1 MRIFG
6 GERLKNMMGKLGWEE
21 GEELTNKVMT
31 KTIETAQ
38 KRVETRNFDIRKNL
52 LKYDDVMNDQRKA
65 IFEQRMEFMT
75 DDDVSDVIEDFRHQ
89 VCEDLIETHVP
100 KKAYAEQW
108 DIEGLTESAKE
119 TLAMEIPF
127 ADWAKEEGI
136 ADEEMLERLKNA
148 TGEAFTQLTAGID
161 DEQMQRVEKQLL
173 LQVIDQNWREH
184 LQQLDALKSVIGM
197 RAYGQRDPLNEYK
210 SEAFTLFDKLLTDLR
225 EGVTK
230 SVTRL
235 LINHQMQRQQD
246 AMMEQQRQQQ
256 QATRG
261 ARSPMEMMSSPA
273 AIAPA
278 AAAAAAQT
286 DISPQQLEGV
296 SRNSPCPCG
305 SGRKVKHCHG
315 KAV

>member
-1 MRIFG
+1 
-6 GERLKNMMGKLGWEE
+6 
-21 GEELTNKVMT
+21 
-31 KTIETAQ
+31 
-38 KRVETRNFDIRKNL
+38 
-52 LKYDDVMNDQRKA
+52 
-65 IFEQRMEFMT
+65 
-75 DDDVSDVIEDFRHQ
+75 
-89 VCEDLIETHVP
+89 
-100 KKAYAEQW
+100 
-108 DIEGLTESAKE
+108 
-119 TLAMEIPF
+119 
-127 ADWAKEEGI
+127 
-136 ADEEMLERLKNA
+136 
-148 TGEAFTQLTAGID
+148 
-161 DEQMQRVEKQLL
+161 MQRVEKQLL

-256 QATRG
+256 QATMG

-273 AIAPA
+273 AIAP

>member
-1 MRIFG
+1 
-6 GERLKNMMGKLGWEE
+6 
-21 GEELTNKVMT
+21 MT

-108 DIEGLTESAKE
+108 DIDGLSNSAKE

-127 ADWAKEEGI
+127 TDWAKEEGI
-136 ADEEMLERLKNA
+136 ADEEMLERLKKS
-148 TGEAFTQLTAGID
+148 TDEAFEQLTAGID
-161 DEQMQRVEKQLL
+161 GGEMQRVEKQLL

-230 SVTRL
+230 AVTRL
-235 LINHQMQRQQD
+235 LINVQMQRQQEQ
-246 AMMEQQRQQQ
+246 MMEQQRIQQS
-256 QATRG
+256 ANVS
-261 ARSPMEMMSSPA
+261 ARSPMEMMGSPA
-273 AIAPA
+273 SAPV
-278 AAAAAAQT
+278 QS
-286 DISPQQLEGV
+286 DITAEQLQGV
-296 SRNSPCPCG
+296 SRNSACPCG
-305 SGRKVKHCHG
+305 SGKKVKHCHG